1 MEKMIHLY
9 DVYYVDDVGLGKK
22 NQRNFCQ
29 YCFFYNKYITYHYV
43 KSPKVEKSASFQKN

>member
-1 MEKMIHLY
+1 MIQLY

-22 NQRNFCQ
+22 NRRNSCQ
-29 YCFFYNKYITYHYV
+29 YYFFYNKNNYV

>member
-22 NQRNFCQ
+22 IKEIFVNIT
-29 YCFFYNKYITYHYV
+29 FFYNKYITYHYV
-43 KSPKVEKSASFQKN
+43 KSPKAEKSASFRKN

>member
-1 MEKMIHLY
+1 MIQLY

-22 NQRNFCQ
+22 NRRNFCQ
-29 YCFFYNKYITYHYV
+29 YYFFYNKYIAYHYV